1 MSLKQLPELSSL
13 QRVFLHGFGVEGRA
27 ALPWIQK
34 TCPAE
39 IIVIGNNIENQ
50 PDGLKTVS
58 EQNAL
63 ALPAPDLYLRSPGI
77 PPKNLLMQ
85 AMTKAGIATTTPTG
99 YWLDKAAHGKIIAIT
114 GTKGKSTSAALLQA
128 ILKEAGCETAL
139 IGNIGA
145 PPFASAIGPETICIA
160 ELSSYM
166 MHDLPQVIDFHVIT
180 NLYTEHTDW
189 HGGHDAYAA
198 AKLSPFLENPQQ
210 KGLYGENLTSALGDH
225 KAAKPVEDIAQYEDG
240 KLFHGLDWQI
250 ELENLN
256 EIFTAPSMAKA
267 ADCALASALMVAED
281 WQLSPSEEILAAAA
295 RAFRGFK
302 GLPHRQSII
311 SQAGDRLWV
320 DDALATVPE
329 ATLSAITRFQKR
341 PLHILIGGKDRG
353 QSFGDFFAALP
364 DEASIRFYQFGE
376 IATRFTADAERAGI
390 SCAGDGNRPY
400 EDMESAIK
408 AAFEASAPGDAI
420 LFSPAAPTE
429 EKHGNFAS
437 RARLF
442 ADLAKNIS

>member
-1 MSLKQLPELSSL
+1 MSLKQLPGPASL

-27 ALPWIQK
+27 ALPWLQEK
-34 TCPAE
+34 SPAD
-39 IIVIGNNIENQ
+39 IMVIGKDIENQ
-50 PDGLKTVS
+50 PDGLKIVD
-58 EQNAL
+58 EQDAL
-63 ALPAPDLYLRSPGI
+63 ALPPPNLYLRSPGVS
-77 PPKNLLMQ
+77 PNNPLMQ
-85 AMTKAGIATTTPTG
+85 AMTEAGIPTTTPTG

-145 PPFASAIGPETICIA
+145 PPFASAIGPDTICIA

-166 MHDLPQVIDFHVIT
+166 MHDLPSVIDFHVIT

-189 HGGHDAYAA
+189 HGNHASYAA
-198 AKLSPFLENPQQ
+198 AKLRPFLENSQQ
-210 KGLYGENLTSALGDH
+210 KGLYGDNLAPDLGDH
-225 KAAKPVEDIAQYEDG
+225 KTAMPVSDIAQYEDG

-250 ELENLN
+250 ELEKLN
-256 EIFTAPSMAKA
+256 DIFIAPSMAKA
-267 ADCALASALMVAED
+267 ADCALASALVVAKD
-281 WQLSPSEEILAAAA
+281 WQLSPPEEILAAAA

-311 SQAGDRLWV
+311 SQAGNRLWI

-353 QSFGDFFAALP
+353 QRFADFFARLP
-364 DEASIRFYQFGE
+364 DGAMIRFYQFGE
-376 IATRFTADAERAGI
+376 IATRFAADAAGAGI
-390 SCAGDGNRPY
+390 DCARDGNRPY
-400 EDMESAIK
+400 EDMEAALK
-408 AAFEASAPGDAI
+408 AAFEASAPEDAI

-429 EKHGNFAS
+429 EQYGNFAN
-437 RARLF
+437 RAQIF
-442 ADLAKNIS
+442 ADFAKNIS